1 MRTAAVA
8 LQLLVQLSPTRSRRH
23 RPNVVLAAVAARAA
37 ASALSSP
44 DSPELFRNAP
54 CDVVAKEQPITVLL
68 VVAAAAA
75 VALVALK
82 TSTTDVRSGML
93 RDLFRALGP

>member
-44 DSPELFRNAP
+44 DSPELSRNAP

-82 TSTTDVRSGML
+82 TSTTDVSFTSGCCCEC
-93 RDLFRALGP
+93 GCS